1 MNTRAVDVSVVVPSV
16 GRPARPPSS
25 TPSSAQGRDVALPRK
40 RAWAP
45 PRVRTV
51 EPSAPSGLLMAS
63 GAPVSGLTA
72 ESCCNPDEQPPCT
85 SGTLGH
91 ECDR

>member
-1 MNTRAVDVSVVVPSV
+1 
-16 GRPARPPSS
+16 
-25 TPSSAQGRDVALPRK
+25 
-40 RAWAP
+40 
-45 PRVRTV
+45 VRTV
-51 EPSAPSGLLMAS
+51 EPNAPSGLLMAS
-63 GAPVSGLTA
+63 AAGLRAATM

>member
-1 MNTRAVDVSVVVPSV
+1 M
-16 GRPARPPSS
+16 
-25 TPSSAQGRDVALPRK
+25 RDVALPRK

-51 EPSAPSGLLMAS
+51 EPNAPSGLLMAS
-63 GAPVSGLTA
+63 TAPVSGLTA
-72 ESCCNPDEQPPCT
+72 EHCCNPDEQPPCT
-85 SGTLGH
+85 SGVLGH

>member
-25 TPSSAQGRDVALPRK
+25 TPSNAPVRDVALPRK

-51 EPSAPSGLLMAS
+51 EPNAPSGLLMAS
-63 GAPVSGLTA
+63 GGLRAATV

>member
-25 TPSSAQGRDVALPRK
+25 TPSNAPVRDVALPRK

-51 EPSAPSGLLMAS
+51 EPNAPSGLLMAS
-63 GAPVSGLTA
+63 APGLRAETV